1 MKALSIPHGLGGVDD
16 MKPLDGLELVVL
28 MLGVGLVGAYMAAI
42 VLLPF

>member
-1 MKALSIPHGLGGVDD
+1 